1 MYIDALAEA
10 GVRAE
15 FARPIAEEI
24 ATATV
29 MGSGALAMNSSEH
42 PIALMNAVCS
52 PGGTT
57 IEGVCK
63 LRELGFDTAVQQAL
77 QAIIDNCR
85 DDAAKPTT
93 SVGNAMPATASGT
106 ISPAYRHAATHL
118 PLHKGA
124 NGCVNVPL
132 KK

>member
-1 MYIDALAEA
+1 MT
-10 GVRAE
+10 
-15 FARPIAEEI
+15 EI
-24 ATATV
+24 MPV
-29 MGSGALAMNSSEH
+29 PRILILLSYQQGALVAR
-42 PIALMNAVCS
+42 IFAVCY
-52 PGGTT
+52 
-57 IEGVCK
+57 
-63 LRELGFDTAVQQAL
+63 
-77 QAIIDNCR
+77 CR